1 MTQDAWMIVFRK
13 ELVDA
18 LRDRRSLLLAFL
30 FCWLGPLLA
39 AVLSYTVPQPGL
51 LPAFLLVAAFT
62 AAMPLAID
70 SMAGERERGSLEPL
84 LLNAVPPAELVV
96 GKWLAIVA
104 LSLAGVVFNL
114 VCTAIAVYATPLG
127 NLPAASLLW
136 MCATVAPLCILASG
150 LQLLIST
157 FARSHKEANSYLSF
171 LTLAPMLIGIL
182 GEFFPG
188 RLWWL
193 SAIIP
198 VLGQQRMLSGLVHG
212 HALHLPWLLAAGV
225 CSILGGLIAVAANA
239 RLLRSEKVVFGR

>member
-13 ELVDA
+13 ELVDT
-18 LRDRRSLLLAFL
+18 LRDSRSLLLAFL

-51 LPAFLLVAAFT
+51 LPGFLLVVVFT
-62 AAMPLAID
+62 SAMPLAID

-96 GKWLAIVA
+96 GKWLAIVS
-104 LSLAGVVFNL
+104 LSFAGVVFNL
-114 VCTAIAVYATPLG
+114 VCSAIAVHVTPLG
-127 NLPAASLLW
+127 KLPAASLLW
-136 MCATVAPLCILASG
+136 MCAAVAPLCVLASG
-150 LQLLIST
+150 LQLLVST

-171 LTLAPMLIGIL
+171 LILGPMMIGIL

-188 RLWWL
+188 RLQWL
-193 SAIIP
+193 TAMIP
-198 VLGQQRMLSGLVHG
+198 VLGQQRILSGLVHG
-212 HALHLPWLLAAGV
+212 QAPHLPWILAAGV
-225 CSILGGLIAVAANA
+225 CSVVGGLVAVAANA

>member
-1 MTQDAWMIVFRK
+1 MRQDAWMIVFRK

-171 LTLAPMLIGIL
+171 LTLVPMLIGIL

>member
-171 LTLAPMLIGIL
+171 LTLVPMLIGIL